1 MGKRSKVTVPSVSMS
16 DSSITTTATTTS
28 KTTTLGKTSSKKKTD
43 KCQSSTPKTTS
54 ILGAIGELD
63 PTIASLFSVPVP
75 SAPKLPL
82 VAVEGTPSAA
92 METAATQDTIE
103 PSNSDE
109 ERVVDINADVNADV
123 NVQLPLDSDHSDS
136 TPPAD
141 IPQTRREKLK
151 EMIARKSRTIFVG
164 NLSVTVTEKEN
175 LRKLKSLFS
184 QFGKIETIR
193 FRSIAFNSKLPRK
206 VAFTSKQFH
215 DKRDSLNAYIV
226 YVLAESVAKAL
237 SIHGT
242 VFLEKHL
249 RVDRSE
255 TSEQKSHD
263 HKKSI
268 FVGNLAF
275 DISEEALWEFFSDCG
290 DIANVRVIRDRAT
303 NVGKGFGYV
312 QFAERSSVSLAL
324 KLQDTDLNG
333 RKVRITHS
341 NPTLADGGKPSTTKV
356 VEGNRASRFEK
367 VKPSIGRAS
376 KKIKSGPGG
385 AKGSKGTKGAANKNK
400 PKPKAVAAKW
410 AAKAKAFISSEVKS
424 KGRVRS

>member
-1 MGKRSKVTVPSVSMS
+1 MGKRSKVTVPSV
-16 DSSITTTATTTS
+16 I
-28 KTTTLGKTSSKKKTD
+28 
-43 KCQSSTPKTTS
+43 
-54 ILGAIGELD
+54 
-63 PTIASLFSVPVP
+63 PVP

-193 FRSIAFNSKLPRK
+193 FRSI
-206 VAFTSKQFH
+206 
-215 DKRDSLNAYIV
+215 
-226 YVLAESVAKAL
+226 
-237 SIHGT
+237 
-242 VFLEKHL
+242 HL